1 MVILDIVFYAFIVIV
16 CIQVIYYTIFLF
28 QFKESKSLNHLTQS
42 PAVSVIVCAKNEA
55 KNLRAFLPSIIQQD
69 YSKFQIV
76 LINDASYDDTLAV
89 MESFAEKH
97 NNIKVV
103 DVENNEAFW
112 ANKKYALTLG
122 IKAAKYEHLLFTDA
136 DCKPV
141 SKFWIQEM
149 SCHFSKQ
156 KHLILGYGGY
166 MKVKN
171 SLLNKLIRF
180 ETVLTAMQYVSYANL
195 GIPYMGVG
203 RNLAYTKNTFFE
215 VNGFMN
221 HMHIRSGDDDLFV
234 NQIGN
239 KNNTAISL
247 SPNSF
252 TKSKPKQS
260 FSAWIRQK
268 KRHITTASHYKL
280 KHKILLSL
288 FFSSQFL
295 FYVFS
300 ISLLIFQVY
309 WQIVIGLIVLRLLI
323 QIIAY
328 TVVTKKLNEKDII
341 AFIPFLDIFIIAIQ
355 MSIFI
360 SNLISKPKHWK

>member
-1 MVILDIVFYAFIVIV
+1 MIILDIVFYAFIVIV
-16 CIQVIYYTIFLF
+16 CIQVVYYTIFLI
-28 QFKESKSLNHLTQS
+28 QFKESKTLNSLAES

-55 KNLRAFLPSIIQQD
+55 ENLKAFLPSLINQD

-76 LINDASYDDTLAV
+76 LINDASYDDTLVV

-97 NNIKVV
+97 KNIKIV
-103 DVENNEAFW
+103 DVKNNEAFW

-149 SCHFSKQ
+149 SSCFSAQ
-156 KHLILGYGGY
+156 KKIILGYGGY
-166 MKVKN
+166 VKMKN

-203 RNLAYTKNTFFE
+203 RNLAYTKNAFFE
-215 VNGFMN
+215 ANGFMS

-234 NQIGN
+234 NQIGD
-239 KNNTAISL
+239 KNNTAICL
-247 SPNSF
+247 SPYSF
-252 TKSKPKQS
+252 TESVPKKTLG
-260 FSAWIRQK
+260 AWLRQK
-268 KRHITTASHYKL
+268 KRHITTAGHYKL

-295 FYVFS
+295 FYALS
-300 ISLLIFQVY
+300 ILLLLFQVH
-309 WQIVIGLIVLRLLI
+309 WQIVISLIILRLLI
-323 QIIAY
+323 QIITY
-328 TVVTKKLNEKDII
+328 TQVTKKLNERDTVP
-341 AFIPFLDIFIIAIQ
+341 FIPFLDIFIIAIQ
-355 MSIFI
+355 LSIFI